1 MPPCIQIPSQFTI
14 VQYDREIKI
23 ATRQRIISL
32 LVATGILALCNINA
46 FIISMTHV
54 SIMASMVCCLTTAG
68 MAVVLIIT
76 FNSFFTIRIPSEAHV
91 CDLRIAVAR
100 HLDVDPTHLEIS
112 TLSGLHSDNE
122 AVQYESC
129 VTEYYYTIT
138 EDLARGIIL
147 ELYS

>member
-1 MPPCIQIPSQFTI
+1 M
-14 VQYDREIKI
+14 
-23 ATRQRIISL
+23 
-32 LVATGILALCNINA
+32 
-46 FIISMTHV
+46 
-54 SIMASMVCCLTTAG
+54 
-68 MAVVLIIT
+68 
-76 FNSFFTIRIPSEAHV
+76 

-122 AVQYESC
+122 AIQYEAC
-129 VTEYYYTIT
+129 ITEYYYTIT